1 MVIDDDPHIREL
13 LRQELEAIG
22 YSVTEAEDGLAA
34 LERLKKEKPNL
45 IILDIMMPK
54 ISGFDTAA
62 VIRNNPDTAD
72 IPIIILSIIE
82 DSARGFRLG
91 VDRYF
96 TKPVNTKELIH
107 EIDELVSQ
115 GETRKKILIVDSNE
129 ATVKS
134 LSELLSAKGYAV
146 GEAFS
151 GNEAIHV
158 ARQMKPHL
166 VIIDALFKDRYDI
179 TRAIRFE
186 RGLENVCFILLGE
199 KQNE

>member
-1 MVIDDDPHIREL
+1 VV
-13 LRQELEAIG
+13 G
-22 YSVTEAEDGLAA
+22 AEDGLEAI
-34 LERLKKEKPNL
+34 EKLKKNKPNL

-62 VIRNNPDTAD
+62 VIRNNPDTSD

-82 DSARGFRLG
+82 DAARGFRLG

-96 TKPVNTKELIH
+96 TKPVNIKELIH
-107 EIDELVSQ
+107 EIDELISQ
-115 GETRKKILIVDSNE
+115 GETRKKILIVDENE

-134 LSELLSAKGYAV
+134 LSEVLTAKGYAV

-151 GNEAIHV
+151 GEDAIRM
-158 ARQMKPHL
+158 ARMMKPSL
-166 VIIDALFKDRYDI
+166 IIIDAIFNDRYDV